1 MSVDLY
7 KRSTSFVLGFHGCDR
22 SVGEAVLNGKEHLVP
37 SANDYDWLGEGV
49 YFWEGNPARAFD
61 FATQAAGTAKRTT
74 KGRIQDPFV
83 VGAIIDLGICFSL
96 QDSACLAELPVAY
109 EFLKSMCEATGVAMP
124 QNQGAEKVVRYLD
137 CAVIKTMHQLRR
149 LATPPL
155 VDYDTVRCAFTE
167 GQPLYDGGCFSEKAH
182 VQIAVRN
189 PEKCILGYFR
199 PQGM

>member
-61 FATQAAGTAKRTT
+61 FATQAAGKAKRTT

-83 VGAIIDLGICFSL
+83 VGAIIDLCICFSL
-96 QDSACLAELPVAY
+96 QDSACLAELPIAY

-124 QNQGAEKVVRYLD
+124 QNQGPEKVVRYLD

-149 LATPPL
+149 SASPPL

-167 GQPLYDGGCFSEKAH
+167 GQPLYDGGFFSEKAH

-199 PQGM
+199 PRGM